1 MASPAT
7 LTTLT
12 VFGASEMEGSHVE
25 IMRAIA
31 EDLMDLPMVLKG
43 GTALLLCYGLDRF
56 SEDLDF
62 DAPRRFNLAGRVERV
77 LSRFAQESSIKVVKD
92 TATVQRLKVHYR
104 KGAVDRLLKIE
115 TSFRQ
120 TPATNSVEIH
130 SGIKTYKVSSLID
143 QKLAALVGR
152 TKARDLYD
160 VAFLA
165 RTYRAEFSDQAATQI
180 TAMLAETNLLE
191 GRFRL
196 AFDDDSILRV
206 EQLPELISQLE
217 KAFIHQKN
225 EAP

>member
-1 MASPAT
+1 MGSPAT
-7 LTTLT
+7 LTSSAS
-12 VFGASEMEGSHVE
+12 GASQMEAAHIE

-31 EDLMDLPMVLKG
+31 EDLIDLPMVLKG

-62 DAPRRFNLAGRVERV
+62 DAPKKFNISGRVEKV
-77 LSRFAQESSIKVVKD
+77 LSRYAHEFSVKTVKD
-92 TATVQRLKVHYR
+92 TETVQRLKVHYR
-104 KGAVDRLLKIE
+104 KEAVDRLLKIE

-120 TPATNSVEIH
+120 SPSTESVEVRG
-130 SGIKTYKVSSLID
+130 GIKTYKVSGLID

-165 RTYRAEFSDQAATQI
+165 RTYRDQFSEAAMKQLADI
-180 TAMLAETNLLE
+180 TTDLDALE

-196 AFDDDSILRV
+196 AFEDDSILRV
-206 EQLPELISQLE
+206 EQLQGLILQLGDL
-217 KAFIHQKN
+217 A
-225 EAP
+225 

>member
-1 MASPAT
+1 MP
-7 LTTLT
+7 
-12 VFGASEMEGSHVE
+12 GASEMEASHVE

-43 GTALLLCYGLDRF
+43 GTARSLCYGLDRF

-62 DAPRRFNLAGRVERV
+62 DAPKKFNLAGRVERV
-77 LSRFAQESSIKVVKD
+77 LSRFTQESRIKVVKD

-120 TPATNSVEIH
+120 TPSNDSVEIR
-130 SGIKTYKVSSLID
+130 SGIKTYKVSSLIN

-152 TKARDLYD
+152 TKVRDLYD

-165 RTYRAEFSDQAATQI
+165 RTYRSEFSDQAVKQLTD
-180 TAMLAETNLLE
+180 MLADESVLE
-191 GRFRL
+191 GRFQL
-196 AFDDDSILRV
+196 AFDDDSTLRV
-206 EQLPELISQLE
+206 ELLPDLISQLTN
-217 KAFIHQKN
+217 AFTHKKN
-225 EAP
+225 EAS